1 MSILSWI
8 VVGLIAGWLAEQFSG
23 RDHGLLKNLVVGVIG
38 ALIGGLLFTS
48 LLGFTYDRGINLPTI
63 VTSTV
68 GAMALLYFRDWSR
81 GRDSLRD
88 RRS

>member
-38 ALIGGLLFTS
+38 ALIGGVLFTS

-63 VTSTV
+63 FTATIGSIL
-68 GAMALLYFRDWSR
+68 LLYIRDWSR
-81 GRDSLRD
+81 GRDRLRD
-88 RRS
+88 HRS